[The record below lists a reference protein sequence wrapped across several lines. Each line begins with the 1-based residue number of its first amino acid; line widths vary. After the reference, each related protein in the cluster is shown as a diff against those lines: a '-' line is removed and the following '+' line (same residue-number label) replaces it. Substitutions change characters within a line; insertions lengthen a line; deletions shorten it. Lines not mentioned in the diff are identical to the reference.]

1 MSWQRTAKIQA
12 DKASTLEEKVEEL
25 TEELSMYKDWVER
38 LHEYIDMPKEIREK
52 KFDYVILQQIHIH
65 LALQLH
71 QRLNS
76 QNQTS
81 NIIVH
86 CISGD
91 LQNTPMIT

>member
-52 KFDYVILQQIHIH
+52 KFTELKLKFDTLEK
-65 LALQLH
+65 
-71 QRLNS
+71 S
-76 QNQTS
+76 QELFSMFNKMFY
-81 NIIVH
+81 
-86 CISGD
+86 G
-91 LQNTPMIT
+91 LF